1 MQDVNFIASTI
12 HAMTEGVQNKET
24 LQRIIGTAN
33 EYART
38 MKYPASKTEWSDE
51 QVSKYFAMIERLV
64 ELPVQY
70 SQAEFDELTLEERL
84 EAAGLQATDKTDGL
98 QQPGGLIGEVVKD
111 MQQQN
116 KYRDDLKCPYCQAM
130 VYDNRN
136 SKKSDKSPVTSPDKS
151 PDKSPHTNQ
160 IKVQCVVV
168 LFFLLVWLLVC
179 RSCHAFGHTSMCSAI
194 ATQLFF

>member
-12 HAMTEGVQNKET
+12 HAMTEGIQNKET

-38 MKYPASKTEWSDE
+38 MKYPMSKTDWSDE

-84 EAAGLQATDKTDGL
+84 EAAGLEATEKTDGL

-111 MQQQN
+111 MEKQN
-116 KYRDDLKCPYCQAM
+116 KYR
-130 VYDNRN
+130 
-136 SKKSDKSPVTSPDKS
+136 
-151 PDKSPHTNQ
+151 
-160 IKVQCVVV
+160 
-168 LFFLLVWLLVC
+168 
-179 RSCHAFGHTSMCSAI
+179 
-194 ATQLFF
+194 

>member
-12 HAMTEGVQNKET
+12 HAMTEGIQNKET

-38 MKYPASKTEWSDE
+38 MKYPMSKTDWSDE

-84 EAAGLQATDKTDGL
+84 EAAGLEATEKTDGL

-111 MQQQN
+111 MEKQN

-136 SKKSDKSPVTSPDKS
+136 SKKSDKSPDFTCS
-151 PDKSPHTNQ
+151 TNDP
-160 IKVQCVVV
+160 VECG
-168 LFFLLVWLLVC
+168 
-179 RSCHAFGHTSMCSAI
+179 GHTGKWRKSWWLDNSDI
-194 ATQLFF
+194 PKEWNV